1 MYQRIQP
8 IISKSALFT
17 ELCYKLRNIDR
28 FFCLFLDSLL
38 GILTIYLIP
47 NDWHLIKY
55 FWQSVYLSIEQ
66 LENLI
71 NWLTQNPAGL
81 KLNDALNTFLSNFFL
96 YHIHLWKS
104 YIIALQH
111 SSMHWTFIFFSTLG
125 IAVLLAFISDFLRIV
140 SLHLFCFHIY
150 TYRLASLSWSAF
162 SSFGRAFRGN
172 KWNPLRKRIDTINL
186 DIKQLFLVTIF
197 FIILLFLLPT
207 IGIYFLVFG
216 LLWRLIDNFSLALK
230 YLAFCFRWTIEW
242 FTSLFK
248 IHK

>member
-96 YHIHLWKS
+96 YHIHLWKCEP
-104 YIIALQH
+104 I
-111 SSMHWTFIFFSTLG
+111 
-125 IAVLLAFISDFLRIV
+125 LLHYNILLCIG
-140 SLHLFCFHIY
+140 HLFS
-150 TYRLASLSWSAF
+150 SL
-162 SSFGRAFRGN
+162 
-172 KWNPLRKRIDTINL
+172 L
-186 DIKQLFLVTIF
+186 
-197 FIILLFLLPT
+197 
-207 IGIYFLVFG
+207 
-216 LLWRLIDNFSLALK
+216 
-230 YLAFCFRWTIEW
+230 
-242 FTSLFK
+242 
-248 IHK
+248 